1 MRSPRAN
8 HIRSRYLVAKKC
20 GGPPNQKG
28 SHCFRSAGSL
38 QSERS
43 NSQTQRKIFGFAKR
57 ASEIRNPVGPK
68 NVCLHGLTRFERDA
82 LKMSPLQHQNCPLR
96 RFGATELNPVMT
108 DAGPTE
114 LQYFQPLGITADA
127 RALSRRS
134 SLNPLVWP
142 GRRKRTVERITAGL
156 THQRHQAARPFLYT
170 KRVQILPHSEAL
182 CTRQT

>member
-38 QSERS
+38 RSERS

-57 ASEIRNPVGPK
+57 ASEIRNPMRPK
-68 NVCLHGLTRFERDA
+68 NVCLHGLSRFERDA

-96 RFGATELNPVMT
+96 RFGATELIPVVT

-127 RALSRRS
+127 RALIRRS
-134 SLNPLVWP
+134 SLNPPRLARKKYSELLNGSLPASRTSDTKLP
-142 GRRKRTVERITAGL
+142 GPFRKSTG
-156 THQRHQAARPFLYT
+156 
-170 KRVQILPHSEAL
+170 
-182 CTRQT
+182 